1 MRLAPPALLLT
12 LALAACGPAYEVARP
27 APIAGPPTGAPAA
40 ARRSA
45 AEAVADFRTAAPRIE
60 RAAEP
65 MCRETHPGAAPR
77 SCDFVFRL
85 IDDPRIGPNAFQ
97 TMGEDGRPQVVMTLQ
112 LATLSQNSDEI
123 AFVLGHEAGHH
134 IADHISKGQSQ
145 AMTGALVM
153 GTLATL
159 GNASDQ
165 MVQDMM
171 RIGAS
176 LGGRVYSQS
185 YELEAD
191 TLGAYVAARA
201 GYDPERGARIFARP
215 DMAGGG
221 GMLSSHPASGQRQ
234 ATIAA
239 TSAEIRRQQARGQT
253 PTPVPMRTSLLP

>member
-1 MRLAPPALLLT
+1 MRHLSIPALLIAG
-12 LALAACGPAYEVARP
+12 ALSACAPTYDVGAPGTVAMRP
-27 APIAGPPTGAPAA
+27 AVVPGDPRT
-40 ARRSA
+40 
-45 AEAVADFRTAAPRIE
+45 EADFARISARIE
-60 RAAEP
+60 PVAEGF
-65 MCRETHPGAAPR
+65 CRESAGDVPPGF
-77 SCDFVFRL
+77 CDFSLVL
-85 IDDPRIGPNAFQ
+85 DEDPKMPPNAYQ
-97 TMGEDGRPQVVMTLQ
+97 TRTESGRPVVVVSRSL
-112 LATLSQNSDEI
+112 LAQMLSDDEI

-215 DMAGGG
+215 DMTGGG